1 MENDGIR
8 CAVNATMS
16 PEMPYAV
23 NYHKWVFSSFERYL
37 KNNAATLEIGAG
49 HSGYTRL
56 LRSISNRVIASDM
69 DRNVVDSLT
78 REFEAVQGIEVI
90 QMDGI
95 EENKLRTHVDNIV
108 AINILEH
115 IEDDMAFIKKS
126 HSALNKGGVFVIFV
140 PAFPLLFS
148 IMDKQAGHCRRYRKR
163 QLEHALTKN
172 GFTVIHSQY
181 FNFIGFWGW
190 LLNKISGSGLNSNAV
205 GLQIMLF
212 DKLAWMFKKAEKLT
226 FICGQSIILIGEKK
240 P

>member
-1 MENDGIR
+1 MGNDGIR
-8 CAVNATMS
+8 CSVNATMS

-23 NYHKWVFSSFERYL
+23 NYHKWVFSSFEGYL
-37 KNNAATLEIGAG
+37 KNNATTLEIGAG

-56 LRSISNRVIASDM
+56 LKSISSRVITSDM
-69 DRNVVDSLT
+69 DRTVVDNLT
-78 REFEAVQGIEVI
+78 REFEEVKGIEVI

-95 EENKLRTHVDNIV
+95 DDDKLQTHVDNIV

-115 IEDDMAFIKKS
+115 IQDDILFINKCNS
-126 HSALNKGGVFVIFV
+126 VLNRGGRLVIFV

-148 IMDKQAGHCRRYRKR
+148 KMDSQAGHFRRYRKK

-190 LLNKISGSGLNSNAV
+190 LFNKISGSGLNSNAV

-212 DKLAWMFKKAEKLT
+212 DKLAWMFKKAEKMSV
-226 FICGQSIILIGEKK
+226 ICGQSIILIGEK